1 VLTQRYFDKNFDL
14 MLKPEKR
21 QLMLEKFSASEEYAH
36 FFDGKSIVQVYTPSK
51 EQLEGTLTIKAHDRV
66 VFTCLSPSMPTIAK
80 GGLLLVVPQTNPY
93 IVLVQASADTVVDN
107 YVMLASVDP
116 RRRARY
122 RTRMVGQLFGV
133 ARPMYDHIKDHS
145 ARVFRLDEYRKN
157 RNGESYLGRVSDRVE
172 DYAKVVHDASAYV
185 GKGRVPAKC
194 LIADISEGGCCL
206 YVAKDAAVDGLA
218 ETKLIFLT
226 IEMPH
231 PTKQLEA
238 KLFASVRSMRA
249 YGDHLILHCMY
260 VEPLPQNFL
269 NW

>member
-1 VLTQRYFDKNFDL
+1 LSQRYFDKNFDL

-21 QLMLEKFSASEEYAH
+21 QLMLEKFSSTEEYAH
-36 FFDGKSIVQVYTPSK
+36 FFDGKRVVQVYTPSK
-51 EQLEGTLTIKAHDRV
+51 EQLEGTLALKAHDRV
-66 VFTCLSPSMPTIAK
+66 VFTCLSPSMPAIAK
-80 GGLLLVVPQTNPY
+80 GGLLLVVPQTSPH
-93 IVLVQASADTVVDN
+93 IILVQATADTVFDN

-122 RTRMVGQLFGV
+122 RTRMVAQLYGV
-133 ARPMYDHIKDHS
+133 GYPMFDHIKDHS
-145 ARVFRLDEYRKN
+145 ARVFRLDEYRKTKQ
-157 RNGESYLGRVSDRVE
+157 GESYIGRVSDRVE
-172 DYAKVVHDASAYV
+172 DYAKVVHDAATYI
-185 GKGRVPAKC
+185 GKGRVPARC

-218 ETKLIFLT
+218 ETKLIFLS

-231 PTKQLEA
+231 PTKQMEA
-238 KLFASVRSMRA
+238 KVFASVRSMRV
-249 YGDHLILHCMY
+249 YGDHMILHCMY